1 MRDRMKVDSQCLL
14 LGCDWGAILQ
24 DFFHIFEQACL
35 FVYRIV
41 EQERVLIVL
50 TYFFLILKSAGL
62 HSDKKCTSVPT
73 FFTEDKTKQSIDL
86 IEESMYHTFVYKKLR
101 IWVSTG
107 SFLKS
112 SDLCSPP
119 EHFKTRYFGA
129 FSVFGSYSC
138 TFRAI

>member
-1 MRDRMKVDSQCLL
+1 MSSSWVQFCKIFFAFSNKLVYLFIASWNKK
-14 LGCDWGAILQ
+14 GC
-24 DFFHIFEQACL
+24 
-35 FVYRIV
+35 
-41 EQERVLIVL
+41 LIVL

-73 FFTEDKTKQSIDL
+73 FFTEDRTKLS

-119 EHFKTRYFGA
+119 EHFKTLLMFFPSNMTQETSDTKGKHAEPFKFFGDLM
-129 FSVFGSYSC
+129 V
-138 TFRAI
+138 

>member
-1 MRDRMKVDSQCLL
+1 MSSSWVQFCK
-14 LGCDWGAILQ
+14 I
-24 DFFHIFEQACL
+24 FFAFSN
-35 FVYRIV
+35 
-41 EQERVLIVL
+41 ERVYLFIASWNKKGCLIVL
-50 TYFFLILKSAGL
+50 TYFFLILESADL

-73 FFTEDKTKQSIDL
+73 FFTEDKTKLSIDL

-112 SDLCSPP
+112 SDLCSSLP
-119 EHFKTRYFGA
+119 EHSKARCFGA